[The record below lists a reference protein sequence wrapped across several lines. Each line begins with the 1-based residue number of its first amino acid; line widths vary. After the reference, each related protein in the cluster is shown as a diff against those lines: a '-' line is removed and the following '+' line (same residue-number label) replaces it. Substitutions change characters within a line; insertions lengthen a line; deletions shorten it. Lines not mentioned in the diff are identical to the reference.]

1 MYVTHVGTKEGERVP
16 FTEDGTKVTFGID
29 GNSFTVDVEEIQQDS
44 QVSFDIMQDDEGKL
58 GTEGNWYAATLTIPP
73 AKYETVEDREN
84 YTVNEDGEKEYSTI
98 QRKIPLDMGAVEVAL
113 YPLEKPL
120 EKKEEGTEYT
130 GGMENPAEAGSDENK
145 EEE

>member
-1 MYVTHVGTKEGERVP
+1 M
-16 FTEDGTKVTFGID
+16 
-29 GNSFTVDVEEIQQDS
+29 
-44 QVSFDIMQDDEGKL
+44 
-58 GTEGNWYAATLTIPP
+58 
-73 AKYETVEDREN
+73 
-84 YTVNEDGEKEYSTI
+84 NEDGEKEYSTI

-130 GGMENPAEAGSDENK
+130 GGMENPEEAGSDENK